1 MRCPRQYCKK
11 EKTLIGYLRSI
22 KLSAVGTYRRGMR
35 LQALKLAMFCA
46 IATHI
51 SAKYETRATGGRV
64 ANPNPNR
71 VSADEAKIR
80 EKRSLLSRG
89 RKAVKKNATF
99 KLSDIEKRL
108 RDVEER
114 YVLLSSLKNPDS
126 IAQETAIKNPKVTRI
141 KIFLLQHILPF
152 LFTVCKKTK
161 CSNFLSCD
169 IRKGNYKKRIDL

>member
-1 MRCPRQYCKK
+1 M
-11 EKTLIGYLRSI
+11 
-22 KLSAVGTYRRGMR
+22 KLSAVGTYRTGMR

-51 SAKYETRATGGRV
+51 STREYETRAPEGRV

-71 VSADEAKIR
+71 VSADEAEIR

-99 KLSDIEKRL
+99 NLSDIEKPL

-114 YVLLSSLKNPDS
+114 YVLISSLKNPYS
-126 IAQETAIKNPKVTRI
+126 IAQELETAMKNPKVTRI
-141 KIFLLQHILPF
+141 KVF
-152 LFTVCKKTK
+152 
-161 CSNFLSCD
+161 
-169 IRKGNYKKRIDL
+169 

>member
-1 MRCPRQYCKK
+1 MLLLLTYPP
-11 EKTLIGYLRSI
+11 SI
-22 KLSAVGTYRRGMR
+22 
-35 LQALKLAMFCA
+35 
-46 IATHI
+46 
-51 SAKYETRATGGRV
+51 YETRAPGGRV

-80 EKRSLLSRG
+80 EKRSLLSQG

-99 KLSDIEKRL
+99 NLSDIEKRL

-114 YVLLSSLKNPDS
+114 YVLFSSQKNPDS
-126 IAQETAIKNPKVTRI
+126 IAQETAIKNSKVTRI

-161 CSNFLSCD
+161 FSNFLSCD

>member
-1 MRCPRQYCKK
+1 M
-11 EKTLIGYLRSI
+11 
-22 KLSAVGTYRRGMR
+22 KLSAVRTYRTGMR

-51 SAKYETRATGGRV
+51 SAKYETRAPGGRV

-99 KLSDIEKRL
+99 NLSDIEKRL

-114 YVLLSSLKNPDS
+114 FILFSSLKNPDS
-126 IAQETAIKNPKVTRI
+126 IAQETNIKTQR
-141 KIFLLQHILPF
+141 
-152 LFTVCKKTK
+152 
-161 CSNFLSCD
+161 
-169 IRKGNYKKRIDL
+169 